1 MSAAG
6 ARSDAAI
13 VGGGVIGLAVAWEL
27 ARRGLRAV
35 VFERDRPGAGATR
48 ASAGMLTAVSEAQT
62 EEPALVELALESLAR
77 YPEFVADLE
86 EASGRSCGYGR
97 EATLWIALNRDQEA
111 ELDSLRETLR
121 GRRLP
126 VEPLGAEEV
135 ARLEPRLS
143 GRLLSGLLVEADHRV
158 RPRALVSC
166 LATAVERAG
175 GTIRSGA
182 AVEEILVEA
191 GHAVGVA
198 WRTAAGEPFEAR
210 SDLVVLAAGAWSTSS
225 LRSPLSRLAVR
236 PVKGQ
241 LLRLRGERL
250 LARVVR
256 TPEVYL
262 VPGAE
267 GELAVGATVEEQ
279 GFDGRPTAGAV
290 HDLLRFGWQAL
301 PAISELELAEV
312 SVGFRPA
319 LPDHLPAIGPTEVP
333 GLLVATGHYRKGL
346 LLAPATARHIGE
358 LVATGKLP
366 REVEPFRAERAALL
380 SGAPASGP
388 S

>member
-27 ARRGLRAV
+27 ARRDLRAV

-48 ASAGMLTAVSEAQT
+48 ASAGMLTAVSEAET
-62 EEPALVELALESLAR
+62 EEPTLVELALESLAR
-77 YPEFVADLE
+77 YPDFVADVE
-86 EASGRSCGYGR
+86 EASGQSCGYGR

-111 ELDSLRETLR
+111 ELDHLRETLR
-121 GRRLP
+121 RRRLP
-126 VEPLGAEEV
+126 VEPRSAEEV

-143 GRLLSGLLVEADHRV
+143 GRVLSGLLVAADHRV
-158 RPRALVSC
+158 QPRALVSS
-166 LATAVERAG
+166 LARAVERAG

-191 GHAVGVA
+191 GRAVGVA
-198 WRTAAGEPFEAR
+198 GRTGAGEPFEAR
-210 SDLVVLAAGAWSTSS
+210 ADLVVLAAGAWSTTSI
-225 LRSPLSRLAVR
+225 RSPLSGLSVR

-250 LARVVR
+250 LGRAVR
-256 TPEVYL
+256 TPDVYF
-262 VPGAE
+262 VPGDG
-267 GELAVGATVEEQ
+267 GELVVGATVEEQ
-279 GFDGRPTAGAV
+279 GFDARPTAGAV
-290 HDLLRFGWQAL
+290 LDLLRFGWQAL
-301 PAISELELAEV
+301 PAISELEIAEV

-319 LPDHLPAIGPTEVP
+319 LRDHLPVIGPTEVP

-346 LLAPATARHIGE
+346 LLAPVTAHHVAE
-358 LVATGKLP
+358 LVATGRLP
-366 REVEPFRAERAALL
+366 REAEPFRAERAALT
-380 SGAPASGP
+380 GAPASGP

>member
-1 MSAAG
+1 MSATG

-48 ASAGMLTAVSEAQT
+48 ASAGMLTAVSEAET

-77 YPEFVADLE
+77 YPEFVADVE
-86 EASGRSCGYGR
+86 AASGGSCGYGR
-97 EATLWIALNRDQEA
+97 EPTLWIALHHDQEA
-111 ELDSLRETLR
+111 ELDHLRETLR
-121 GRRLP
+121 GRALP
-126 VEPLGAEEV
+126 VEPVTAEEV

-143 GRLLSGLLVEADHRV
+143 GRVLSGLLVQADHKV

-166 LATAVERAG
+166 LAGAVERAG
-175 GTIRSGA
+175 GTIRSGTV
-182 AVEEILVEA
+182 VEEILVEA
-191 GHAVGVA
+191 GRAVGIA
-198 WRTAAGEPFEAR
+198 GRTGAGEPFEAR
-210 SDLVVLAAGAWSTSS
+210 SDLVVLAAGAWSTTSV
-225 LRSPLSRLAVR
+225 RSPLSWLAVR

-241 LLRLRGERL
+241 LVRLRGERL

-262 VPGAE
+262 VPGGA
-267 GELAVGATVEEQ
+267 GELVVGATVEEQ
-279 GFDGRPTAGAV
+279 GFDERPTAGAV
-290 HDLLRFGWQAL
+290 LDLLRFGWQAL
-301 PAISELELAEV
+301 PAIWELELAEV

-319 LPDHLPAIGPTEVP
+319 LRDHLPVIGPTEVP

-346 LLAPATARHIGE
+346 LLAPATARHIAE
-358 LVATGKLP
+358 LVVTGGLP
-366 REVEPFRAERAALL
+366 REIEPFRAERAALV
-380 SGAPASGP
+380 GAPASGP
-388 S
+388 K